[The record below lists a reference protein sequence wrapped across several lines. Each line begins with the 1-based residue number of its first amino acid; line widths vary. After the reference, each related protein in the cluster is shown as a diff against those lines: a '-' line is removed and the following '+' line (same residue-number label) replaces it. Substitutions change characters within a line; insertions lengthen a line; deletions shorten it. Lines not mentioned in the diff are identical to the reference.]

1 MDASDWDERYRAV
14 TQPWGIDP
22 AGTVATRVADLDPGT
37 AVDLA
42 CGDGRHARWLADH
55 GWSVTG
61 VDYSSV
67 AIDRARSADVDSAVK
82 WEVGDATSWTTESEV
97 DLVLVSFLH
106 LPLAELVDTLRRVA
120 GWVAPGGRV
129 MYLGHSIENYHR
141 GVGGPPEPD
150 ILPGISD
157 LARAAE
163 GFRVYALEHVVRAQD
178 DGFAIDILLEFGP
191 WDRR

>member
-42 CGDGRHARWLADH
+42 CGDGRHARWLAEH

-82 WEVGDATSWTTESEV
+82 WEVGDATSWTTESDV

-120 GWVAPGGRV
+120 G
-129 MYLGHSIENYHR
+129 
-141 GVGGPPEPD
+141 
-150 ILPGISD
+150 
-157 LARAAE
+157 
-163 GFRVYALEHVVRAQD
+163 
-178 DGFAIDILLEFGP
+178 
-191 WDRR
+191 